1 MHARGELKRRR
12 QTSGPAVRRLVSLL
26 PAFMQRNEAQSL
38 QIMLECAW
46 SSHMSALS
54 VLDWQ
59 IKATGEVFKR
69 ERSIKEETFLPA
81 DSSLSSAV
89 DGGF

>member
-1 MHARGELKRRR
+1 MHARGDLKRRR
-12 QTSGPAVRRLVSLL
+12 RTSGPAVRRLVSLL
-26 PAFMQRNEAQSL
+26 PTFMQRNEAQSL

-46 SSHMSALS
+46 SRNMSAFS

-59 IKATGEVFKR
+59 VKATGEVFKR
-69 ERSIKEETFLPA
+69 ERSVKEETFHPA
-81 DSSLSSAV
+81 DSSLSSSV